1 MERELKQQGDISD
14 NVGYYSLSKGQRIV
28 MK

>member
-1 MERELKQQGDISD
+1 MERELKQQGGIGD
-14 NVGYYSLSKGQRIV
+14 NVGYYSLSKGQRIA